1 VGIDI
6 LKGETFDSPQNLWG
20 DEDYIWSP
28 DSKSII
34 YVSKKKGT
42 QYAISTNTDL
52 YEYNLATGITINRT
66 ADNLDMT

>member
-6 LKGETFDSPQNLWG
+6 LKGETFDSPQKTFGG

-34 YVSKKKGT
+34 YVSKK
-42 QYAISTNTDL
+42 SRNTICYFDQPDL
-52 YEYNLATGITINRT
+52 YRYNLATGITNRT